1 MRRQTL
7 FLIALLL
14 PILAS
19 CASPGASDDEKYTVE
34 FHNNNAQHYYEGAH
48 YTRAL
53 DQFEKALELD
63 DDDEKALLGRAWCL
77 LLIAEGDIL
86 RGDTVGDD
94 YLEEARDAF
103 ADLNQRDLDENQ
115 YKVAL
120 GTAKTHAL
128 YGDLYSARV
137 ANLQTELK
145 RRPPGDPLHAAL
157 KTAENDARQSYLD
170 AQAIFKLVLED
181 ESTPGAKG
189 NLTALIQLARIS
201 VIQKDF
207 ATALLYAE
215 QYRQQVRRS
224 KDLWVR
230 SLKQFPEDR
239 VIWEMKLA
247 GAVTKEVEV
256 LDLIANAY
264 FKLGQ
269 FQLAKEELDRLLLLD
284 PYRTDTYLNRGLLNV
299 RLGAKR
305 QALADMKKFMNRAA
319 ELDFD
324 PGDARVLK
332 ATGQIIA
339 LEKELGLESSIPDP
353 E

>member
-7 FLIALLL
+7 FLIVLLL
-14 PILAS
+14 PVLAS
-19 CASPGASDDEKYTVE
+19 CASPGASDDEQYTVE
-34 FHNNNAQHYYEGAH
+34 FHNNNAQHYYEGRH

-53 DQFEKALELD
+53 LQFEKALELD

-86 RGDTVGDD
+86 RGDTIGDD
-94 YLEEARDAF
+94 YLEEARGAF
-103 ADLNQRDLDENQ
+103 EDLNQRDLDEHQ
-115 YKVAL
+115 FKVDL

-145 RRPPGDPLHAAL
+145 RRPPGDPLGAAL
-157 KTAENDARQSYLD
+157 ATAENAARQCYID
-170 AQAIFKLVLED
+170 AQVIFKKVLED
-181 ESTPGAKG
+181 DTAPGAKG
-189 NLTALIQLARIS
+189 NPTALIQLARIA
-201 VIQKDF
+201 VIHKDF
-207 ATALLYAE
+207 ADALVYAE
-215 QYRQQVRRS
+215 QYREQVRRS

-239 VIWEMKLA
+239 VIWEIKLA

-284 PYRTDTYLNRGLLNV
+284 PYRTDTYLNRGILNQK
-299 RLGAKR
+299 LGANR
-305 QALADMKKFMNRAA
+305 QALADMKKFMSRAA
-319 ELDFD
+319 ELDL
-324 PGDARVLK
+324 DAADDRVIE
-332 ATGQIIA
+332 ATKRIMA